1 MNKKI
6 LLAFLILVAVIAS
19 IGAVSAFYDLNI
31 PDGYK
36 VDDSKNI
43 TNETTE
49 IMGIKTTY
57 NRIVMV
63 NGDKNI
69 TVNSYMPEQEIHLSP
84 SGGSEMKTING
95 IEGLYQKVDGRSI
108 FMFPDKD
115 SQLVQIDAPNDDLIK
130 QTMGK

>member
-6 LLAFLILVAVIAS
+6 LLAFLVLVAVIAS
-19 IGAVSAFYDLNI
+19 IGAVSAFYEFNM

-49 IMGIKTTY
+49 IMGVKTIY
-57 NRIVMV
+57 NRVVMV

-69 TVNSYMPEQEIHLSP
+69 TVNFYMPEQVIQLSP

-115 SQLVQIDAPNDDLIK
+115 GQFVQIDAPNDNLIK
-130 QTMGK
+130 ETMGK